1 VGDISMVLRVS
12 VTTKAQ
18 TPNLYQIIKLFGK
31 ERLEKR
37 LEKIINE

>member
-1 VGDISMVLRVS
+1 MVLRVAI
-12 VTTKAQ
+12 TTKSQ

-37 LEKIINE
+37 LKELIK